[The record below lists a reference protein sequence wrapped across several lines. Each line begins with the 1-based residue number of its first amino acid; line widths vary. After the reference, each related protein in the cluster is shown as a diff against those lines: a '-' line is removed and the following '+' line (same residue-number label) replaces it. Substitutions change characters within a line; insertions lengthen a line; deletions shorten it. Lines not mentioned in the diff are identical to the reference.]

1 MIGTRG
7 NIKIKDSIIS
17 SIKRFILI
25 VAMTLVWVDQKTE
38 KGGVTRKEDLEKE
51 HI

>member
-17 SIKRFILI
+17 SSKRLVPI
-25 VAMTLVWVDQKTE
+25 VVMMLVWVDQKTE

>member
-7 NIKIKDSIIS
+7 NIKTKDSITS

-25 VAMTLVWVDQKTE
+25 VVMTLVWVDQKME
-38 KGGVTRKEDLEKE
+38 KGGVTMKEDLEKE